1 MCSVYCVYYVM
12 QCSAIV
18 TKHLFLFHIQILQR
32 ISQAVP
38 LAQNS
43 NEQTSSWESF
53 SEIKWTFAEL

>member
-1 MCSVYCVYYVM
+1 M
-12 QCSAIV
+12 QSMV

-53 SEIKWTFAEL
+53 SEISELLQSSNNDLMANIS